1 MLIELLTKKYPGMRQ
16 WLTQRLTAVV
26 MAFYIVCLIV
36 YMIALQPNNYAD
48 WLAAINPWWVRLAT
62 FLFFVC
68 LCMHAWLGVRD
79 VFKDYVFNQTLRGYM
94 QAAVDILL
102 VVYVGWMSVILLSI

>member
-48 WLAAINPWWVRLAT
+48 WLAAISPWWVRLAT
-62 FLFFVC
+62 FLFFFACV
-68 LCMHAWLGVRD
+68 CMHGLACAMCL
-79 VFKDYVFNQTLRGYM
+79 KTMCLTKALRGYM
-94 QAAVDILL
+94 QAAVDIL
-102 VVYVGWMSVILLSI
+102 VGCLCGYGWALFC